1 MENNKITCLFPG
13 GFKPLTGAHL
23 ALAQRYA
30 EDPQVNRVIL
40 LIGEKPRDGITREK
54 TIEIFNLL
62 NSNPKIEIQP
72 TAFNSPIMAAYE
84 YLFELPQD
92 ATGRYAM
99 AASTKG
105 DDYVRAK
112 DFVPNVDKY
121 RTVGD
126 KKGRTIPSGVDA
138 TELSVDVDPLLYSN
152 GNAISASTI
161 RQALADNDY
170 DTFRMSYPE
179 NTDAEVKNIWQILRG
194 TQESIFSANWWK
206 GALSEEVDE
215 VIEAIMNPK
224 EKLRHSA
231 KIKKLRSFLDNNHD
245 KSFVYDFD
253 KFTKTVYGAKL
264 TEGIISENYITR
276 EELATIESAV
286 DGFFKQ
292 YNIDVNFQGQFT
304 HFLERLNDPRNE
316 APIYMDEIKDFFE
329 DLATEYGDKIA
340 RQLRLERPSGV
351 GSDYQFDVPIH
362 MPFMLQWSPSK
373 KMIELIPR
381 TIKKQRDRWKSNNP
395 DDIIY
400 KIESVIPK
408 SSDRIK
414 CSNCTHSWPVKTGGT
429 DLYICHECG
438 YDNNP
443 ALTESKILTEGG
455 AAGHMAHP
463 WDDHGLSF
471 NDMKEIVARALTGRL
486 DIETAVTEKTDGQNI
501 QITWKNG
508 EIGFARNKGTIIN
521 PMTTPEFIAEFERKY
536 RDTVDKHGAAAGE
549 GYKLVVDAFR
559 TCAEDLTESLKSIP
573 ESTLND
579 IFKNGTVF
587 ANMEIIYPATKNV
600 IAYDKAHLQ
609 FHNLV
614 EYDAKGAPVQTDLTG
629 GAMMQKIIQDANAH
643 MQKTFSF
650 IPPQRI
656 KLGRVYDF
664 EDQQAAFFNEINQL
678 QQKFNLKDTDLIS
691 EYHKAWWLDVIQTK
705 AQQLGYDIPEDIL
718 NTLMYRWAFN
728 NKSTNIAVLKK
739 QIDNP
744 EFLNWVTAFDQKD
757 FKGFQKE
764 NLEPFETIFLR
775 LGVLV
780 LQNATNYLAANPDK
794 TVQDIKSELTQ
805 LIRDLQTKGDP
816 AVLKQLETQLK
827 RIQKLGGF
835 DAIVPTEGIV
845 FTFQGNT
852 YKMTGAFAPINQIL
866 GTLKYAR

>member
-1 MENNKITCLFPG
+1 MNNITVLFPG
-13 GFKPLTGAHL
+13 GFKPLTGAHM
-23 ALAQRYA
+23 ALAERYA
-30 EDPQVNRVIL
+30 ELPTVSRVIL

-62 NSNPKIEIQP
+62 NTNPKIEIQP

-84 YLFELPQD
+84 FLFELPED
-92 ATGRYAM
+92 STGDYAM

-105 DDYVRAK
+105 DDYVRTK

-121 RTVGD
+121 RMIGD
-126 KKGRTIPSGVDA
+126 KKGHTIPTGINA

-152 GNAISASTI
+152 GNPISASTI
-161 RQALADNDY
+161 RQSLADNDY
-170 DTFRMSYPE
+170 ATFRMSYPE

-194 TQESIFSANWWK
+194 TQESMFSESWWK
-206 GALSEEVDE
+206 TALSEDVDE
-215 VIEAIMNPK
+215 VVEAIMNPK
-224 EKLRHSA
+224 EKHQHSA
-231 KIKKLRSFLDNNHD
+231 KIKKLRSFLDNNRD

-264 TEGIISENYITR
+264 TEGIITENYITR
-276 EELATIESAV
+276 EELTTIESAV

-292 YNIDVNFQGQFT
+292 YNIDVNFQGKFT

-340 RQLRLERPSGV
+340 RQLGLERPSGV

-400 KIESVIPK
+400 KIESTT
-408 SSDRIK
+408 S
-414 CSNCTHSWPVKTGGT
+414 GGT
-429 DLYICHECG
+429 LM
-438 YDNNP
+438 
-443 ALTESKILTEGG
+443 TEGG

-508 EIGFARNKGTIIN
+508 EIGFARGIGTIIN
-521 PMTTPEFIAEFERKY
+521 PMTTPEIIADFHRKQQKAIAEK
-536 RDTVDKHGAAAGE
+536 GAAAGQD
-549 GYKLVVDAFR
+549 YQRVVDAYQA
-559 TCAEDLTESLKSIP
+559 CAEDLSESLKSIP
-573 ESTLND
+573 EATLQD

-614 EYDAKGAPVQTDLTG
+614 EYDAKGKAVQTDLTG

-664 EDQQAAFFNEINQL
+664 EDQQTAFFNEINQL
-678 QQKFNLKDTDLIS
+678 QRKFNLKDTDLIS
-691 EYHKAWWLDVIQTK
+691 EYHKAWWRDVIQTK
-705 AQQLGYDIPEDIL
+705 AKQMGYEIPEDVL

-744 EFLNWVTAFDQKD
+744 GFLNWVAEFDKKD

-780 LQNATNYLAANPDK
+780 LQNATNYLAANPDT

-827 RIQKLGGF
+827 RIQRLGGF